1 MKKLLNPKIIISAL
15 AVFIPLII
23 LAGWLYFVNSLEK
36 NFQTFITAYPDLD
49 IEYSSMKTSPL
60 KRRMTL
66 EKPRILYNSDI
77 EIRAGEI
84 VVQDL
89 LIVEKRPVRMTLKAR
104 DMEIIKLFP
113 SMELVRE
120 IESSGTGLSGING
133 SIKYEYRPEEHILHF
148 PGIILENKD
157 AGLFCSEL
165 ILSNL
170 NMDYL
175 FHQKNPFLLAAALL
189 GIRIDYFQAG
199 YEDYGMIK
207 RLADFRRG
215 QNQPGGGPGQ
225 DQNSRIPGVFLDD
238 LFEDRENNP
247 VDKLFNQQK
256 PLTIRLSP
264 QAPVPI
270 SAILASPS
278 TTAAAQLL
286 SLDISNQRPDFCY
299 F

>member
-1 MKKLLNPKIIISAL
+1 MKKLLTPKIIISVL

-36 NFQTFITAYPDLD
+36 NFQTLISAYPDLD
-49 IEYSSMKTSPL
+49 IEYASMKTNPL
-60 KRRMTL
+60 RGRVTL
-66 EKPRILYNSDI
+66 DQSRILYNSDI
-77 EIRAGEI
+77 EIRARAI

-89 LIVEKRPVRMTLKAR
+89 LIVEKKPLRMTLKAK
-104 DMEIIKLFP
+104 DMQIVELFP
-113 SMELVRE
+113 SLGLVRE
-120 IESSGTGLSGING
+120 IELSGTRLSGING

-157 AGLFCSEL
+157 AGLFCAEL

-175 FHQKNPFLLAAALL
+175 FNQKNPFLLAAALL

-207 RLADFRRG
+207 RLAKFRQA
-215 QNQPGGGPGQ
+215 QNQPDLEPGQ
-225 DQNSRIPGVFLDD
+225 DQDSQSPGAVLDE

-247 VDKLFNQQK
+247 VDKLMGEQK
-256 PLTIRLSP
+256 PLTIRLTP
-264 QAPVPI
+264 QAPVPV
-270 SAILASPS
+270 SAILASS
-278 TTAAAQLL
+278 SAAAAAQLL
-286 SLDISNQRPDFCY
+286 GLHISNQRPDFCN
-299 F
+299 